1 MALPLGL
8 ITPFTEASLSSCQPI
23 ATSNQ
28 LREHFSMKTAGETVR
43 VLTASVGHKDLQ
55 TFLLLFKNIPYNSLD
70 AKEKELVLQIVI

>member
-1 MALPLGL
+1 LLVLSSAGKWELHLALPLGL
-8 ITPFTEASLSSCQPI
+8 ITI

-55 TFLLLFKNIPYNSLD
+55 TFLLLFKNMPYNSLD
-70 AKEKELVLQIVI
+70 AKEKELIL

>member
-1 MALPLGL
+1 
-8 ITPFTEASLSSCQPI
+8 
-23 ATSNQ
+23 
-28 LREHFSMKTAGETVR
+28 MKTAGETVR